1 MNIFVMSRHSGQIK
15 ESLPT
20 GRAGVSSAPCGRLR
34 RGLASSR
41 LRPAQRKRVRGFSR
55 CPVGASASFAC
66 EAVGFGGF
74 GGLGFGADGGAL
86 SGAGGVAGGGFGL
99 NLAVTEEKT
108 PDFHFSPFAPT
119 VAACALKN
127 SASIR
132 RASSLMGAP
141 VFSFRARSVF
151 IWSTSIK
158 SRRAWRRLRFASF
171 HLRFCAGPGAVWG
184 LQQGRLH
191 LRQWQR
197 RRLRRGRLRRYGEP
211 VVKLLTGLF
220 GGVGGRRGGLGGL
233 QFCCLSF
240 VPVFVPCLGAT

>member
-1 MNIFVMSRHSGQIK
+1 
-15 ESLPT
+15 
-20 GRAGVSSAPCGRLR
+20 
-34 RGLASSR
+34 
-41 LRPAQRKRVRGFSR
+41 
-55 CPVGASASFAC
+55 ASFAC

-132 RASSLMGAP
+132 RTSSLMGAP
-141 VFSFRARSVF
+141 VFSFSARSVF

-158 SRRAWRRLRFASF
+158 SRRAWRRLRFTSF
-171 HLRFCAGPGAVWG
+171 RFRFCAGSGAVWG

-220 GGVGGRRGGLGGL
+220 GGVAGALL
-233 QFCCLSF
+233 FHLSPDTPRVRAPASPTNAALLLPDSLRYF
-240 VPVFVPCLGAT
+240 VSCIKQRTPNVLSDC